1 MHAAGHEREG
11 SHDWCREPLSGG
23 RLGHTAMETT
33 RRIRSIATQLA
44 AGGEP
49 ADGDGD
55 ACVVRRATD
64 ADAATLALVLNY
76 AFAEPGDPSPGL

>member
-1 MHAAGHEREG
+1 
-11 SHDWCREPLSGG
+11 
-23 RLGHTAMETT
+23 METT

-49 ADGDGD
+49 ADDADD

-76 AFAEPGDPSPGL
+76 AFAEPGDPGPGR